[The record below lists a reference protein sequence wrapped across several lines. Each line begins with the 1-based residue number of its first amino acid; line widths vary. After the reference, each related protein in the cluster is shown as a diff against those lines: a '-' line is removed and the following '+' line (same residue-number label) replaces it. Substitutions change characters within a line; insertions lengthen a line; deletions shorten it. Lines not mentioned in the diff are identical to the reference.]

1 MQKRLYETTV
11 VFNGALEDS
20 AIEQLV
26 TRVNEFISQ
35 NGGQI
40 GEQEH
45 IGRRRLIYPIK
56 KRTSGYYYGV
66 RFNASAELVGRLEKM
81 YVLEEQ
87 ILRFLTLVIDDK
99 LLRTRAANQKRAE
112 ERQKEQAAK
121 LAAEEIG
128 TDIPKVIPQPVNN

>member
-1 MQKRLYETTV
+1 MQNRLYETTV
-11 VFNGALEDS
+11 VFNGTLEDG

-26 TRVNEFISQ
+26 ARVNEFISQ

-40 GEQEH
+40 NDQEH
-45 IGRRRLIYPIK
+45 MGRRRLIYPIK

-66 RFNASAELVGRLEKM
+66 RFQATSELVGRLEKM

-99 LLRTRAANQKRAE
+99 LLRTRVANQKRAE

-121 LAAEEIG
+121 LAAEQNGEM
-128 TDIPKVIPQPVNN
+128 PKVAPQPVSN